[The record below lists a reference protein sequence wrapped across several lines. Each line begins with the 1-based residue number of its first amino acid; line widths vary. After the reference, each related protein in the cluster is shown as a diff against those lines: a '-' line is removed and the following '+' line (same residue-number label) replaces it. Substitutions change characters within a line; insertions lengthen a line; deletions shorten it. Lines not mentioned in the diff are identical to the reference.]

1 MTNET
6 DSKTWVWEAGYM
18 WKGEGFLDS
27 SHNDE
32 EDDFT
37 DILSKE
43 ELIASITHVINNL
56 NVGEPFTIKMEYND
70 SSGCYYEYKETE

>member
-18 WKGEGFLDS
+18 WLGEGTLNS
-27 SHNDE
+27 SHSD
-32 EDDFT
+32 DDLDFT

-43 ELIASITHVINNL
+43 ALIARITYIINNL
-56 NVGEPFTIKMEYND
+56 NVGEPFTIKMEYDD
-70 SSGCYYEYKETE
+70 SSGCYYEHKVAK

>member
-18 WKGEGFLDS
+18 WLGEGTLNS
-27 SHNDE
+27 SHSDE
-32 EDDFT
+32 EDDFS

-43 ELIASITHVINNL
+43 ALIARITYIINNL
-56 NVGEPFTIKMEYND
+56 NVGEPFTIKMEYDD